1 MIKHALL
8 AGFLGAAALLA
19 GLPSGAQAQQHWF
32 FGNYGQYD
40 EEAYY
45 PQPRYRQPYYYPAYP
60 RPWFWRGHPRDE
72 IVEYKVG
79 PREWVRV
86 YPDGRQELVTR
97 PRRKL
102 ADPNP
107 SAKVRQSQKPAVKA
121 AVPLPKSKPSTSV
134 AETATNDELPA
145 PNATTGKDLPASA
158 TAALEPP
165 IAKEEGE
172 VRAREVDPVQTGSL
186 KAVTCEEAQGIVSDF
201 GFSDVKAT
209 SCSGGTYEIEA
220 MRDGKPFAIKL
231 SAADGELTEVKK
243 R

>member
-8 AGFLGAAALLA
+8 AGFLGAGAVLTS
-19 GLPSGAQAQQHWF
+19 LPSGALAQQHWF

-40 EEAYY
+40 EEVYY
-45 PQPRYRQPYYYPAYP
+45 PQPQRYQPYYYPAYP

-79 PREWVRV
+79 PRQWVRV
-86 YPDGRQELVTR
+86 YPDGRQEMISR
-97 PRRKL
+97 PRRKF
-102 ADPNP
+102 ADPNRP
-107 SAKVRQSQKPAVKA
+107 ARVREAQKPAVKD
-121 AVPLPKSKPSTSV
+121 AVPLPKSKPST
-134 AETATNDELPA
+134 ALAAKAPDDELPDST
-145 PNATTGKDLPASA
+145 ATSEDLPATA

-165 IAKEEGE
+165 AAKAEPE
-172 VRAREVDPVQTGSL
+172 VRTREVDPVQTGSL
-186 KAVTCEEAQGIVSDF
+186 KAVSCEEAQGIVSDF

-209 SCSGGTYEIEA
+209 SCSGSTYEIEA
-220 MRDGKPFAIKL
+220 VRDGKPFTIKL